1 MNKGYIAFDLG
12 ASSGRLMLGIQTDGG
27 VELEEVHRFSNDPV
41 VIGDTMYWDVPR
53 LFYEMKQ
60 GLKKVAIRKDVAIQS
75 IGIDTWGV
83 DGAWIDET
91 GKMLQ
96 LPIHYRDSRTQK
108 VIEEVDSIINEIE
121 LYGLTGIQKASF
133 NTLYQL
139 YYDKKYNPVIRS
151 HGYKWLFMPDLLG
164 YFLTGKQY
172 NEATIASTSG
182 LIDAQS
188 KKYSQEI
195 FDKLGFSLDWMNE
208 LFMPGTK
215 VGTLLKSIQEEIG
228 LGEVPVVAVASHDTA
243 SAVVGSGINTQ
254 EELYLVCGTWCLMGL
269 EVNQAYT
276 GEEAKKLGLTNE
288 GSAKGKIRL
297 LKNINGLWMLQQ
309 FKKCLNERGLN
320 IDFPDII
327 KEVEQVQHHY
337 AIDVTHQRF
346 MAPINMEQEVIKAC
360 YEQYQV
366 KLEGIGEVAA
376 AIYNGL
382 GQLYKETVEQFE
394 QLLGKEITTIRMVGG
409 GTKDRYLCQVVK
421 DMTGKKV
428 IKGTT
433 EASAMGNILLQIEAI
448 ND

>member
-1 MNKGYIAFDLG
+1 MHKGYIAFDLG
-12 ASSGRLMLGIQTDGG
+12 ASSGRLMLGIQTEWA
-27 VELEEVHRFSNDPV
+27 VELEEVHRFANDPV
-41 VIGDTMYWDVPR
+41 IIGDTMYWDVPR
-53 LFYEMKQ
+53 LFHEMKE
-60 GLKKVAIRKDVAIQS
+60 GLKKVARRKDIAIQS

-83 DGAWIDET
+83 DGAWLDET

-96 LPIHYRDSRTQK
+96 LPIHYRDYRTQK
-108 VIEEVDSIINEIE
+108 IIEEVDGIINEAE

-139 YYDKKYNPVIRS
+139 YYDKKYNPVIQS

-188 KKYSQEI
+188 KTYSQEI
-195 FDKLGFSLDWMNE
+195 FNKLGFSLDWMNE
-208 LFMPGTK
+208 LVMPGTQ
-215 VGTLLKSIQEEIG
+215 VGTLSKAIQEETG
-228 LGEVPVVAVASHDTA
+228 LGAVPVVAVASHDTA
-243 SAVVGSGINTQ
+243 SAVVGSGVNTQ

-276 GEEAKKLGLTNE
+276 SEEARKLGFTNE

-309 FKKCLNERGLN
+309 FKKCLNERGLKV
-320 IDFPDII
+320 DYPDII
-327 KEVEQVQHHY
+327 KEVEQVQHDY
-337 AIDVTHQRF
+337 AIDVTDQRF

-360 YEQYQV
+360 YEQYEV
-366 KLEGIGEVAA
+366 KVEGIGEVAA

-382 GQLYKETVEQFE
+382 GKLYKETVAQFE
-394 QLLGKEITTIRMVGG
+394 QLLGKELTTIRMVGG
-409 GTKDRYLCQVVK
+409 GTKDKYLCQVVK
-421 DMTGKKV
+421 DMTGKQV
-428 IKGTT
+428 IQGTT
-433 EASAMGNILLQIEAI
+433 EASAMGNILLQIDTL
-448 ND
+448 NF